1 MALWEGGLSCLSCL
15 SWASEKGGSGWSL
28 NARPVL
34 VVVFGVGLF
43 VPPEHMMESIR
54 SLRRK

>member
-1 MALWEGGLSCLSCL
+1 MGRGAELPELGLR
-15 SWASEKGGSGWSL
+15 EEGSGWSL
-28 NARPVL
+28 NTRPVL